1 MGETGTRICQWFA
14 QALAGTA
21 SRDCCGRNAGF
32 CAGRSMID
40 RTFFRFL
47 LVGIGN
53 TILGLG
59 VISGAR
65 QFFTDIVANLIGYLV
80 VVPISFSESPGPVLQ
95 DRGSRRTAFLRYIP
109 TIAAGYAAN
118 YTMLTSCLKFGANPY
133 LAQTLAIGCHVAV
146 TYLLSR
152 VFVFLTPAESQ
163 Q

>member
-1 MGETGTRICQWFA
+1 
-14 QALAGTA
+14 
-21 SRDCCGRNAGF
+21 
-32 CAGRSMID
+32 MID

-59 VISGAR
+59 VIFGAL
-65 QFFTDIVANLIGYLV
+65 QFCTDIVANLIGYLV
-80 VVPISFSESPGPVLQ
+80 VVPISFLTHRDLSFK

-118 YTMLTSCLKFGANPY
+118 YAMLSSSLKFGANPY
-133 LAQTLAIGCHVAV
+133 LAQTLSIGCHVAV

>member
-1 MGETGTRICQWFA
+1 
-14 QALAGTA
+14 
-21 SRDCCGRNAGF
+21 
-32 CAGRSMID
+32 MID

-59 VISGAR
+59 VIFGAR

-80 VVPISFSESPGPVLQ
+80 VVPISFLTHRDLSFK

-118 YTMLTSCLKFGANPY
+118 YAMLSSSLKFGANPY
-133 LAQTLAIGCHVAV
+133 LAQTLSIGCHVAV

>member
-1 MGETGTRICQWFA
+1 
-14 QALAGTA
+14 
-21 SRDCCGRNAGF
+21 
-32 CAGRSMID
+32 MID

-59 VISGAR
+59 VIFGAR

-80 VVPISFSESPGPVLQ
+80 VVPISFLTHRDLSFK

-118 YTMLTSCLKFGANPY
+118 YAMLTSCLKVGANPY
-133 LAQTLAIGCHVAV
+133 FAQTLAIGCHVAV

-163 Q
+163 H

>member
-1 MGETGTRICQWFA
+1 MLGSAPAEG
-14 QALAGTA
+14 
-21 SRDCCGRNAGF
+21 
-32 CAGRSMID
+32 MID

-59 VISGAR
+59 VIFCAR

-80 VVPISFSESPGPVLQ
+80 VVPISFLTHRDLSFK

-118 YTMLTSCLKFGANPY
+118 YAMLTSCLNVGANPY
-133 LAQTLAIGCHVAV
+133 VAQTLAIGCHVTV

>member
-1 MGETGTRICQWFA
+1 
-14 QALAGTA
+14 
-21 SRDCCGRNAGF
+21 
-32 CAGRSMID
+32 MID
-40 RTFFRFL
+40 RTLFRFL

-53 TILGLG
+53 TMLGLG
-59 VISGAR
+59 VIFGAR

-80 VVPISFSESPGPVLQ
+80 VVPISFLTHRDLSFK

-118 YTMLTSCLKFGANPY
+118 YAMLSSSLKFGANPY
-133 LAQTLAIGCHVAV
+133 LAQTLSIGCHVAV

>member
-1 MGETGTRICQWFA
+1 
-14 QALAGTA
+14 
-21 SRDCCGRNAGF
+21 
-32 CAGRSMID
+32 MID

-47 LVGIGN
+47 FVGIGN

-59 VISGAR
+59 VIFGAR
-65 QFFTDIVANLIGYLV
+65 QFFTDVVANLIGYLV
-80 VVPISFSESPGPVLQ
+80 VVPISFLTHRDLTFK

-109 TIAAGYAAN
+109 AIAAGYAAN
-118 YTMLTSCLKFGANPY
+118 YAMLTSSLKVGANPY
-133 LAQTLAIGCHVAV
+133 VAQTLAIGCHVAA

>member
-1 MGETGTRICQWFA
+1 
-14 QALAGTA
+14 
-21 SRDCCGRNAGF
+21 
-32 CAGRSMID
+32 MID
-40 RTFFRFL
+40 RTLFRFL

-59 VISGAR
+59 VIFGAR

-80 VVPISFSESPGPVLQ
+80 VVPISFLTHRDLSFK

-118 YTMLTSCLKFGANPY
+118 YAMLSSSLKFGANPY
-133 LAQTLAIGCHVAV
+133 LAQTLSIGCHVAV